1 MRKPKKRCKIC
12 HQWYEPDARTRRH
25 QTCCGK
31 AACRKERKV
40 RANRSWRD
48 RSPDYGRSRRLK
60 VCAWAKGY
68 PDYWQQYRRNHPE
81 YRDRDNQRRRVS
93 RKRAQNAAKQDA
105 IREISVEKLT
115 SIPRFEPETAAKQVP
130 MDRRVDAVVEYLL
143 WQARAAKHDA
153 IEMVSGGVP

>member
-1 MRKPKKRCKIC
+1 
-12 HQWYEPDARTRRH
+12 
-25 QTCCGK
+25 
-31 AACRKERKV
+31 
-40 RANRSWRD
+40 
-48 RSPDYGRSRRLK
+48 LK

-68 PDYWQQYRRNHPE
+68 PDYWQEYRRNHPE